1 PKNIEKMRDFIAVRP
16 GWGIKSRFDLFN
28 RLRQIDNGGHRKKF
42 EELGMHISSLSEEEY
57 RELLE
62 KTKGD
67 NEKLQEIR
75 IVKKYYEELGEKS
88 IMAWDYGR
96 DICLCRWGYMAGYVS
111 EEEAWT
117 RIMAVAQMLQNK
129 FDSWEDLGRNYLI
142 GRQFWSY
149 EKTKEEGHL
158 FEDAYQRLLD
168 MKSSP
173 WNKYPW
179 DMDLTDTKEVGDANK
194 VSKEQQINGK

>member
-1 PKNIEKMRDFIAVRP
+1 MTGVQTCALPIF
-16 GWGIKSRFDLFN
+16 
-28 RLRQIDNGGHRKKF
+28 
-42 EELGMHISSLSEEEY
+42 
-57 RELLE
+57 
-62 KTKGD
+62 
-67 NEKLQEIR
+67 
-75 IVKKYYEELGEKS
+75 
-88 IMAWDYGR
+88 
-96 DICLCRWGYMAGYVS
+96 
-111 EEEAWT
+111 
-117 RIMAVAQMLQNK
+117 AQMLQNK